1 MKTLKFI
8 LAGVACVTGTTAL
21 VSGAA
26 AQEPIILKFAMAVP
40 PNHFTATAGG
50 KFFMDRAVELSKG
63 KIKFEWYPGEQLG
76 KAKDLLAL
84 VQSGVADMADVVPSY
99 VSDKLP
105 LTGVS
110 ELPGQMVNSC
120 EGTKAYYAMTR
131 PGSLLGQKEFTP
143 QKVRVLMAAPLVPY
157 KILTSKKQVQTLE
170 DMVGLK
176 IRSSGGASDS
186 TIRALGAVSVRLSGP
201 EINESLMRGTIDG
214 AMYPFM
220 SLKPFGLTE
229 SIKYSVA
236 GASVGTLSTLFLIN
250 DAKYKKLPADIQ
262 QALDQAGKEAGEN
275 YCNYMDT
282 HEAKEREALTAIKTV
297 QLSTA
302 EAARWDALLAVTKK
316 EWANNLDKRGKSG
329 SEALSL
335 WDVEMKKVRS
345 GN

>member
-1 MKTLKFI
+1 MKSLKFI
-8 LAGVACVTGTTAL
+8 LASAACVIGTSVLA
-21 VSGAA
+21 SGAV
-26 AQEPIILKFAMAVP
+26 AQETIILKFAMAVP
-40 PNHFTATAGG
+40 PTHFTATAAG
-50 KFFMDRAVELSKG
+50 KFFMDRAVELSNG

-76 KAKDLLAL
+76 KAKSLLAL

-120 EGTKAYYAMTR
+120 EGTKVYYAMTR
-131 PGSLLGQKEFTP
+131 PGSLLAKKEFDP

-157 KILTSKKQVQTLE
+157 KILTSKKPVQTLE

-176 IRSSGGASDS
+176 LRSSGGASDS

-229 SIKYSVA
+229 SIKYSVE
-236 GASVGTLSTLFLIN
+236 GTSVGTLSTLFLMN
-250 DAKYKKLPADIQ
+250 DAKYKSLPADIQ
-262 QALDQAGKEAGEN
+262 KILDRAGKEAGEN

-282 HEAKEREALTAIKTV
+282 HEAMEKQALTGIKTN
-297 QLSTA
+297 QLSPT
-302 EAARWDALLAVTKK
+302 EAARWSSLLTATKK
-316 EWANNLDKRGKSG
+316 EWANGLDKRGKAG
-329 SEALSL
+329 SEALSV

-345 GN
+345 GD